1 MAWDTFALRWFTE
14 MQGGRFDR
22 TQLTDAYS
30 AQLTD
35 GAVQVMSRH
44 LNEYGVPPKSAEILR
59 SRTVGDQKFHL
70 VKLVFPAAMRPA
82 LLSAPIRTAR
92 SPASFSRAWRVTD
105 RWGRREPKAV
115 A

>member
-1 MAWDTFALRWFTE
+1 MQTFALQWFTE

-35 GAVQVMSRH
+35 GAVQVMSRR

-70 VKLVFPAAMRPA
+70 VKLLFPRGDAAS
-82 LLSAPIRTAR
+82 LVVGSN
-92 SPASFSRAWRVTD
+92 TD
-105 RWGRREPKAV
+105 GKITGIVLTSMAGD
-115 A
+115 